1 MNMET
6 GLDTTTKA
14 EIELKLNKYLTLLEM
29 SNELLTSIGGGLLK
43 SQIKGVNGMYDT
55 LDQEARDAYKDQVR
69 FLRKELKR
77 LNQRRKND
85 LRLLKEAYVNNVAFN
100 KMLLKNFKIK
110 TDEELINK
118 INSLF
123 LETQSPVNLD
133 VADSS
138 K

>member
-1 MNMET
+1 MET

-29 SNELLTSIGGGLLK
+29 SNELLTSIGGGMLR
-43 SQIKGVNGMYDT
+43 SQIKGVDGMYDT

-110 TDEELINK
+110 TDKELINK

>member
-1 MNMET
+1 MET

-29 SNELLTSIGGGLLK
+29 SNELLTSIGGGMLR